1 MECHYNTI
9 KSWANVVMD
18 HTASPAYLWLLSL
31 LYVCFLLNNTSCKAL
46 NGAKP
51 WQVLTG
57 STNDI
62 CPLFVFQWY
71 EPVYYKFDDSD
82 FPSDSCEGHGH
93 FVVILERVGHHMTF
107 KILMDDTKKII
118 HCSNVHSALSKE
130 DQNFKVDLL
139 NDDFFIAKAYS
150 QVLS

>member
-62 CPLFVFQWY
+62 
-71 EPVYYKFDDSD
+71 
-82 FPSDSCEGHGH
+82 
-93 FVVILERVGHHMTF
+93 VGHHMTF